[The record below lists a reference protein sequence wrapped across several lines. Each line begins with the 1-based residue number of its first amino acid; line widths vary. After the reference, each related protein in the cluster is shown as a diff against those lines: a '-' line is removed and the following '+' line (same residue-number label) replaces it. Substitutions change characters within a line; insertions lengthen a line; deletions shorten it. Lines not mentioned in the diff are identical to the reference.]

1 MDPWLIVRI
10 VAAWLL
16 LALLS
21 AIYWMRLRAHGKRIE
36 AAQDAWRWE

>member
-16 LALLS
+16 LSLLGM
-21 AIYWMRLRAHGKRIE
+21 IYWVRLRAHGKRIE
-36 AAQDAWRWE
+36 AVQDAWRPE